1 MSAYRF
7 CRTDDIALLVDAWNR
22 CCLPHDPVGAPLTI
36 AKLKQ
41 EIREL
46 DLWCSSCMVGF
57 EGDVPVAV
65 AIGCKRPPD
74 TLVRG
79 LGVHPHHLR
88 KGHGRHLL
96 TSLSSKLAILGPP
109 RLLAEIPVGSP
120 SARALFEACGWT
132 HDRTYTDFV
141 LAGDDVAAS
150 PHYGA
155 FTEVTMEDL
164 PEALPA
170 PGSEPAWECSLA
182 TLEKRR
188 EHLRGL
194 ALISSQRTEAGVLY
208 TPEGDYRSIWASYA
222 PPGSTGEASLV
233 ALVRELERRE
243 AARSVIRGLQKPT
256 LAGFR
261 AIREVLRFTTTA
273 RPA

>member
-22 CCLPHDPVGAPLTI
+22 CCLPHDPTGTPLTI
-36 AKLKQ
+36 AKFKQ

-57 EGDVPVAV
+57 EGDDPVAV
-65 AIGCKRPPD
+65 LIGCKRPPD

-79 LGVHPHHLR
+79 LGVRPDHAR

-109 RLLAEIPVGSP
+109 RLVAEVPVGSP
-120 SARALFEACGWT
+120 SARGLFEACGWDN
-132 HDRTYTDFV
+132 DRTYSDLV
-141 LAGDDVAAS
+141 LDTLHAPPPA
-150 PHYGA
+150 PPRYGA
-155 FTEVTMEDL
+155 FTAVGIDDL
-164 PEALPA
+164 PDAVPA
-170 PGSEPAWECSLA
+170 PGSEPAWECAAA

-188 EHLRGL
+188 EHIQGL
-194 ALISSQRTEAGVLY
+194 ALISADRIEAGALY
-208 TPEGDYRSIWASYA
+208 TNEDAFVSIWAA
-222 PPGSTGEASLV
+222 HGEPLA
-233 ALVRELERRE
+233 ALVREIERRE
-243 AARSVIRGLQKPT
+243 NARAIVRGFARRDVP
-256 LAGFR
+256 GFR
-261 AIREVLRFTTTA
+261 IAREVLRFTTTA

>member
-1 MSAYRF
+1 
-7 CRTDDIALLVDAWNR
+7 R
-22 CCLPHDPVGAPLTI
+22 CCLPHDPGGSPLTI
-36 AKLKQ
+36 AQFKQ

-57 EGDVPVAV
+57 EGDQPVAV
-65 AIGCKRPPD
+65 VIGCKRPPY

-79 LGVHPHHLR
+79 LGVHPDHLF

-109 RLLAEIPVGSP
+109 RLVAEVPVGSP
-120 SARALFEACGWT
+120 SAVALFEACGWN

-141 LAGDDVAAS
+141 LAEDGSLAPAV
-150 PHYGA
+150 YGA
-155 FTEVTMEDL
+155 FTPVGFDDL
-164 PEALPA
+164 PDAIPA
-170 PGSEPAWECSLA
+170 PESEPAWECSAA
-182 TLEKRR
+182 TIEKRR

-194 ALISSQRTEAGVLY
+194 ALISAKGIEAGALYTTEGSFVSVWASQGEALAPVVREIQRLENARAVVRGSQRE
-208 TPEGDYRSIWASYA
+208 
-222 PPGSTGEASLV
+222 
-233 ALVRELERRE
+233 
-243 AARSVIRGLQKPT
+243 

-261 AIREVLRFTTTA
+261 AAREVWRFSTAA

>member
-22 CCLPHDPVGAPLTI
+22 CCLPHDPDGIPLTI
-36 AKLKQ
+36 ARFKQ

-57 EGDVPVAV
+57 EGDNPVAV
-65 AIGCKRPPD
+65 LIGCKRPPD

-79 LGVHPHHLR
+79 LGVHPDHIL

-109 RLLAEIPVGSP
+109 RLLAEVPVGSP
-120 SARALFEACGWT
+120 SAVALFEACGWQ

-141 LAGDDVAAS
+141 LDEDGGSS
-150 PHYGA
+150 PSVYGA
-155 FTEVTMEDL
+155 FTPVTFDDL
-164 PEALPA
+164 PDAIPA
-170 PGSEPAWECSLA
+170 DGSEPAWECSPA

-194 ALISSQRTEAGVLY
+194 ALISGQGIEAGALYTAEGSFVSVWATQGDALAPVVREIERLEDAHAIVRGSQRDL
-208 TPEGDYRSIWASYA
+208 P
-222 PPGSTGEASLV
+222 
-233 ALVRELERRE
+233 
-243 AARSVIRGLQKPT
+243 
-256 LAGFR
+256 GFR
-261 AIREVLRFTTTA
+261 AARQVRRFTTTA
-273 RPA
+273 KPA